1 MDVFARA
8 WAITKA
14 DSEEMKRITSTP
26 STGQDEDAAK
36 RTKESE
42 AAKIAE
48 IQERNKKNRENLNK
62 SNFLTGNRDEVAC
75 GCGFIYDQ
83 FKDFHPDDLNYCLN
97 CGERFHLPEMDGFR

>member
-8 WAITKA
+8 WAIVKA

-36 RTKESE
+36 RAKESE

-48 IQERNKKNRENLNK
+48 IQARNKKNRENLNK
-62 SNFLTGNRDEVAC
+62 SNAHMYVDEV
-75 GCGFIYDQ
+75 
-83 FKDFHPDDLNYCLN
+83 HDLVKNHNY
-97 CGERFHLPEMDGFR
+97 PVMDAVRNVARLLGVDGTDLMRAYTEAYR

>member
-8 WAITKA
+8 WAIAKA

-36 RTKESE
+36 RAKESE

-48 IQERNKKNRENLNK
+48 IQARNRKNRENLNK
-62 SNFLTGNRDEVAC
+62 SPDVYDEGMCEWCDGSGEKDDGEMCRHC
-75 GCGFIYDQ
+75 GG
-83 FKDFHPDDLNYCLN
+83 
-97 CGERFHLPEMDGFR
+97 DGFR

>member
-8 WAITKA
+8 WAIAKA

-36 RTKESE
+36 RAKESE

-48 IQERNKKNRENLNK
+48 IQARNRKNREDLNK
-62 SNFLTGNRDEVAC
+62 SNASDYVDEVRDLVQQ
-75 GCGFIYDQ
+75 GYDVRSAVMNVAR
-83 FKDFHPDDLNYCLN
+83 LL
-97 CGERFHLPEMDGFR
+97 GVDGKALMTAYTEAYR

>member
-8 WAITKA
+8 WAIAKA

-36 RTKESE
+36 RAKESE

-62 SNFLTGNRDEVAC
+62 GDFDKYVEEVHDLVKNHNYPVMDAVRNVASITGVDGKALMRAYTVA
-75 GCGFIYDQ
+75 Y
-83 FKDFHPDDLNYCLN
+83 
-97 CGERFHLPEMDGFR
+97 R

>member
-8 WAITKA
+8 WVIAKA

-36 RTKESE
+36 RAKESE

-62 SNFLTGNRDEVAC
+62 SNILTGNRNEVAC

-83 FKDFHPDDLNYCLN
+83 FKDFRIEDLNYCLN
-97 CGERFHLPEMDGFR
+97 CGERFLLPEMDGFR